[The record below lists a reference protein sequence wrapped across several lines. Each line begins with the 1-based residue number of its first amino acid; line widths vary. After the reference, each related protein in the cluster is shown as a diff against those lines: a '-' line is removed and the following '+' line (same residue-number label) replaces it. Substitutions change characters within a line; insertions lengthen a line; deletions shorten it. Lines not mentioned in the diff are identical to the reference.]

1 MPGLKAT
8 PQRVVVLYFSGS
20 LVLWATMLALA
31 LAQGSRDP
39 GAMPPEAAWTAAL
52 TFAALALHA
61 ALIVVAAWA
70 SPQWFFGH
78 GPAAVIFCALPLA
91 GLIPAFWIV
100 PVLLYVIGAAYAWEA
115 SRRERPGELQA
126 SPRLRARNTEPAQS
140 GRGRGHMFG

>member
-8 PQRVVVLYFSGS
+8 PQRVVLLYFCGC

-39 GAMPPEAAWTAAL
+39 AVMPPEAAWTAAL
-52 TFAALALHA
+52 PFAALALHA

-78 GPAAVIFCALPLA
+78 GPVAVIFCALPLA
-91 GLIPAFWIV
+91 WLIPAFWIV
-100 PVLLYVIGAAYAWEA
+100 PALLYLIGAAYAWDA
-115 SRRERPGELQA
+115 SRRERRGELQA
-126 SPRLRARNTEPAQS
+126 SPRPRARNAEPAQRP
-140 GRGRGHMFG
+140 RGRGHMFG